1 MPDDERSPDDRDQ
14 QTFVVNHLDENSF
27 QPGLRDYHAYRDLGI
42 AAATNGKAVAH
53 VAKVTGPC
61 PEGGSGWHYHDTEFQ
76 FVYVLKG
83 SITVE
88 FEGQGPVEMKAGTTW
103 LQPPRIKHQVLGFS
117 DDMEALEIVLPANFG
132 TTECDPPG
140 GSS

>member
-1 MPDDERSPDDRDQ
+1 MPDDVKTRDGQ
-14 QTFVVNHLDENSF
+14 DGQIFAVSHLDAESF
-27 QPGLRDYHAYRDLGI
+27 QAGLRDYHAYRDLGI

-88 FEGQGPVEMKAGTTW
+88 FEGQGAIEMKAGSSW
-103 LQPPRIKHQVLGFS
+103 IQPPRIKHQVLAFS
-117 DDMEALEIVLPANFG
+117 DDMEALELVLPANFG
-132 TTECDPPG
+132 TTECAAPSAAG
-140 GSS
+140 